1 MKSRAESLDLS
12 LDALRSSFESI
23 SQLTTSLS
31 LSNPPAPPP
40 SDQLDPLKHLP
51 PLLDL
56 PTELRILLQSE
67 KRSEA
72 NTLWGS
78 REVRLAFIIRDV
90 G

>member
-31 LSNPPAPPP
+31 LSNPAAP
-40 SDQLDPLKHLP
+40 SVDGLDPLKHLP

-78 REVRLAFIIRDV
+78 REVRLAVIIRNI